1 MNGFSADLKQVCGC
15 SWAVVGSSADEVVS
29 KTKVHAKETH
39 QMNEVSA
46 ELGQKLHEAMRPTM

>member
-15 SWAVVGSSADEVVS
+15 NWAVVGSSADEVTS

-39 QMNEVSA
+39 HMDEVPA
-46 ELGQKLHEAMRPTM
+46 EIAAKLHDAMRPTM